1 MPTLKL
7 KLAPLHN
14 PDTYLA
20 LAESLTD
27 ITVRT
32 LGKRREVTAVVIDD
46 LPAACW
52 YIGGRPLQRPTALLE
67 IEITAGTNTPAQ
79 KESFIAQAHAALRQL
94 LAAHDGLEEASYV
107 IVHELPAGNWG
118 YDGLTQQARRLDRLP
133 RRQLNP
139 GRAAAPFPAATAA

>member
-79 KESFIAQAHAALRQL
+79 KEAFIAQAHAALRQG
-94 LAAHDGLEEASYV
+94 LAPDEGLEEASYV
-107 IVHELPAGNWG
+107 IVHELPAGDWG
-118 YDGLTQQARRLDRLP
+118 YDGLTQLARRLDRLP
-133 RRQLNP
+133 GRPLNP
-139 GRAAAPFPAATAA
+139 DRPAAPHPAETAA